1 MFRLRFVFWLIA
13 VAATFI
19 GNQLIEHKFIMILML
34 FLLSLP
40 IFSVLYGFWVRRKLI
55 VNAVPESEFIER
67 GEPACWYVRF
77 TNLSK
82 LQTMALRIV
91 IKANTLHLEQ
101 EQIKSTLFVSQNSS
115 QDIRLTA
122 VPTFS
127 GPFTVDGLSITI
139 NDIFG
144 FFRLKSFSA
153 NQINFP
159 TVYVLPLEDR
169 SENYHEYLSNQLA
182 AGVFPAGKSQTLL
195 DEIDRLRSME
205 NGDSRKYIHWKLSAR
220 MQEWMV
226 KEYDKEDDRTVT
238 ILLNLPEVF
247 FKTYNKESNR
257 LLYLRNYMLDHTYSA
272 IKIFLSREA
281 TVRLKTYQPE
291 LVVEEAIHM
300 NESDLLRKQLSFI
313 PYRLVIPFSEQ
324 LYDEKIGN
332 EQNILYIIT
341 HELNHSLVADLRALR
356 TKIGSLHLVFAIDQN
371 STLEAAR
378 EHIERL
384 SSLNINIEIAHSRKV
399 NSYAE

>member
-40 IFSVLYGFWVRRKLI
+40 IFSILYGFWIRRKLI
-55 VNAVPESEFIER
+55 VKAIPELEFIER
-67 GEPACWYVRF
+67 GQAACWYIRF

-82 LQTMALRIV
+82 MQTMALRIM
-91 IKANTLHLEQ
+91 IKANTLHFDQ
-101 EQIKSTLFVSQNSS
+101 DQIKSTLFVSQNSY

-122 VPTFS
+122 IPTFT
-127 GPFTVDGLSITI
+127 GPFTVDGLSVTI

-159 TVYVLPLEDR
+159 NVYVLPLENTGD
-169 SENYHEYLSNQLA
+169 NYHEYLSNQLE
-182 AGVFPAGKSQTLL
+182 AGEFPTGKSQTLL
-195 DEIDRLRSME
+195 DEIDRLRTME
-205 NGDSRKYIHWKLSAR
+205 NGDSMKFIHWKLSAR

-226 KEYDKEDDRTVT
+226 KEFDKEDDRTVT

-257 LLYLRNYMLDHTYSA
+257 LLYLRNFMLDHTYSA
-272 IKIFLSREA
+272 IKIFLSQEA

-300 NESDLLRKQLSFI
+300 NESDLLRKQLAFV
-313 PYRLVIPFSEQ
+313 PYRIVVPFSEQ
-324 LYDEKIGN
+324 LHDERLGN

-371 STLEAAR
+371 STYEDAK
-378 EHIERL
+378 EHIEHL
-384 SSLNINIEIAHSRKV
+384 SGFNINVEIAHSRKV